1 MNGERHRPTAK
12 KLAQL
17 FWSEVIKLE
26 ATYRASDR
34 YSPEKAELWNE
45 ALRTEDAPV
54 SIRDLIYEEVQK
66 APKEHRKAFSKVALA
81 TTPTLTQAVPAYLK
95 AREEGNG
102 YGYAPLAASTV
113 ADINSAIAHLSRFL
127 KQPPEAIYLGDLNK
141 DNMLTFRGEYLPSQ
155 ISKRTGEGLAPAT
168 IGKMIT
174 MLRGLWYWGQE
185 HRGLPEGATPFD
197 LPKGVRRER
206 PKAKR
211 WSQEFG
217 PVVKMDRLIRKTI
230 HNEETK
236 EPFCPLPG
244 SGLLLQ
250 TMRGGFQGQGCA

>member
-1 MNGERHRPTAK
+1 MDYLGQLRGEGTAYRFCMKTPKSLKGRVNPWSGKDFGSWIIRGMNGERHRPTAK

-17 FWSEVIKLE
+17 FKAEVIKLE

-45 ALRTEDAPV
+45 ALRTEEDTV
-54 SIRDLIYEEVQK
+54 FIRDLIYEEVQK
-66 APKEHRKAFSKVALA
+66 TPREHRKAFSKVALA

-127 KQPPEAIYLGDLNK
+127 EQPPEAIYLDDLNK
-141 DNMLTFRGEYLPSQ
+141 DNLMIFRGEYLPSQ
-155 ISKRTGEGLAPAT
+155 ISERTEEGLAPAT

-174 MLRGLWYWGQE
+174 MLRG
-185 HRGLPEGATPFD
+185 
-197 LPKGVRRER
+197 
-206 PKAKR
+206 
-211 WSQEFG
+211 
-217 PVVKMDRLIRKTI
+217 I
-230 HNEETK
+230 
-236 EPFCPLPG
+236 
-244 SGLLLQ
+244 
-250 TMRGGFQGQGCA
+250 